1 MLTSKEIRNQFIEF
15 FKSKGH
21 RAVPSAPVIPHGD
34 PTLLFTNAGMNQ
46 FKDVF
51 LGQGT
56 RDYTR
61 AVDTQKCIRVSGKH
75 NDLEEVGVDTYHHTF
90 FEMLGNWSFG
100 DYYKE
105 EAIEW
110 AWELLTEVWGLPKDR
125 LFASV
130 FREDDEAFQIW
141 TKFLP
146 EDRILRCDEKDN
158 FWEMGDTG
166 PCGPCSELHYDGTPD
181 KSGRDLVN
189 ADDPRVIEIWNLVF
203 IQYNRNEKGEL
214 ENLKN
219 THVDTGMGL
228 ERIVRVLQGKDSNY
242 DTDIFMPLIEK
253 ISSLSGIKYEHS
265 EAGKTDIA
273 MRVIADHIRTLAFSI
288 ADGAIPGNEGRG
300 YVLRRILR
308 RAARFSRELGFR
320 KPVLF
325 ELVSV
330 LVNNMG
336 GFFKEIAENE
346 ELITKIIKAEE
357 ESFLQTLDQGL
368 IKFEEL
374 ANNSDKVI
382 SGEDAFLLYDS
393 FGFPLDLTELI
404 ARDKGMTVDTAG
416 FEKKMQE
423 QKDRSRSN
431 RKNVS
436 QQAESDNYD
445 FASEFVGYTAMES
458 ESTILHVDSNLIIL
472 DKTPFYVES
481 GGQISDTGIIRVD
494 EKDYKV
500 TGVKKSGEAILH
512 FIDGDISADITG
524 KHATAIIDK
533 QRRLNIM
540 RNHSATHL
548 LHEALKRVLG
558 SHIQQQ
564 GSLVAPDYLRFDY
577 NHFEKMTPDQ
587 MTEIENIVNSK
598 ILEAHTVE
606 TNVMSLEEAQ
616 NKEGLKMY
624 FGDKYGET
632 VRAVVMDS
640 NYSQELCGGTHVKN
654 TSEIGF
660 IKITSE
666 SSIAS
671 GIRRIEAISGSAI
684 PQHIRK
690 LEQAIADEKEKE
702 AKLQDQI
709 KQLEKEIS
717 DLKTKELSSG
727 LSDVSFESKN
737 VNGINVV
744 AKKINAENME
754 QLRELGDELRKGFKS
769 NGIGLLGTIVD
780 DKVQLV
786 CVVSDDIKSDYPA
799 GKIVGEAAKFL
810 GGGGGGKP
818 HMATAGGR
826 DVAKL
831 DELIEEEFVNIVARQ
846 KS

>member
-51 LGQGT
+51 LGQGN

-214 ENLKN
+214 EDLKN

>member
-51 LGQGT
+51 LGQGN

-146 EDRILRCDEKDN
+146 EERILRCDEKDN

-166 PCGPCSELHYDGTPD
+166 PCGPCSELHSDGTPD

>member
-51 LGQGT
+51 LGQGN

-105 EAIEW
+105 EAIAW

-146 EDRILRCDEKDN
+146 EERILRCDEKDN